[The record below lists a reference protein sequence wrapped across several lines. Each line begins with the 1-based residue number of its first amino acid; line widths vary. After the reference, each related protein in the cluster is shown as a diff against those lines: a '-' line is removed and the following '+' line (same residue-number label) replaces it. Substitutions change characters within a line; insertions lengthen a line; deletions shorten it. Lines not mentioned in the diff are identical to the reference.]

1 MTDAWANLPADAT
14 GTAATGSAMTGASVT
29 DSGTATTGTSATDT
43 GTASTGTA
51 ATGTGRSA
59 TGLDVHLV
67 LDPRR
72 KTDSLEAALRELI
85 RDGRLAAGTR
95 MPATRG
101 LAADL
106 GIARN
111 SVAEVYGRLIGEGWL
126 EARTGAGTWVAA
138 GPVAVPAA
146 AAGLAAADPADAANR
161 VAPVARRDV
170 AAAPR
175 LDLRAGI
182 PDTSAFPRSAW
193 ASAMRRAVSTAPVAQ
208 LEYGLPAGL
217 APLRR
222 ALSSYLG
229 RARGVVADHDRVHVT
244 HGAGHA
250 IHLVGAAL
258 TAAGARR
265 IAVEEYGHRQ
275 HRDIL
280 RSVGLEVVPVPV
292 DEAGAAIERLD
303 ELRVD
308 GVLLTPAHQFPTGVP
323 LSPARRTAVVQWA
336 ERTGGLVIED
346 DYDGE
351 FRFDR
356 RAVGALQSL
365 SPDHVV
371 YVGTASK
378 SLGPAVGLGWCVLPG
393 RLVAAV
399 AEERRRD
406 GANPGALTQLALA
419 EFLARGDYDRAV
431 RGARVR
437 YRTRRQHLHEQV
449 ERRLTG
455 ARLTGMAAG
464 LQCLLE
470 LPAGI
475 REQEVTGRAASAGLE
490 LAGLATFRA
499 DEAEHPAAGGTGTG
513 GAGHPPAMVVGF
525 GAPPAHR
532 FEEAVDAAVHAVES
546 VVAGR

>member
-1 MTDAWANLPADAT
+1 
-14 GTAATGSAMTGASVT
+14 
-29 DSGTATTGTSATDT
+29 
-43 GTASTGTA
+43 
-51 ATGTGRSA
+51 
-59 TGLDVHLV
+59 
-67 LDPRR
+67 
-72 KTDSLEAALRELI
+72 
-85 RDGRLAAGTR
+85 
-95 MPATRG
+95 
-101 LAADL
+101 
-106 GIARN
+106 
-111 SVAEVYGRLIGEGWL
+111 
-126 EARTGAGTWVAA
+126 
-138 GPVAVPAA
+138 
-146 AAGLAAADPADAANR
+146 
-161 VAPVARRDV
+161 
-170 AAAPR
+170 
-175 LDLRAGI
+175 
-182 PDTSAFPRSAW
+182 
-193 ASAMRRAVSTAPVAQ
+193 
-208 LEYGLPAGL
+208 
-217 APLRR
+217 
-222 ALSSYLG
+222 
-229 RARGVVADHDRVHVT
+229 VHVT

-258 TAAGARR
+258 AAAGAHR

-371 YVGTASK
+371 YLGTASK
-378 SLGPAVGLGWCVLPG
+378 SLGPAVGLGWCVLPE
-393 RLVAAV
+393 RLVAPV

-437 YRTRRQHLHEQV
+437 YRTRRQHLQEQV

-455 ARLTGMAAG
+455 TRLTGMAAG

-475 REQEVTGRAASAGLE
+475 REQEVTARAASAGLE
-490 LAGLATFRA
+490 LAGLETFRA
-499 DEAEHPAAGGTGTG
+499 DEAEHAAAGGTGTG
-513 GAGHPPAMVVGF
+513 RAGHPPAMVVGF

-532 FEEAVDAAVHAVES
+532 FEEAVDAAVDAIGS
-546 VVAGR
+546 VIAGR

>member
-1 MTDAWANLPADAT
+1 MTDVWANSPANAT
-14 GTAATGSAMTGASVT
+14 GAAATATTNGALATDIGTAATEA
-29 DSGTATTGTSATDT
+29 
-43 GTASTGTA
+43 
-51 ATGTGRSA
+51 GRAA

-111 SVAEVYGRLIGEGWL
+111 SVAEVYGRLVGEGWL

-146 AAGLAAADPADAANR
+146 AAADPAAADHVVAAADPAPAATGHAVPDAPRDAAT
-161 VAPVARRDV
+161 
-170 AAAPR
+170 APR

-193 ASAMRRAVSTAPVAQ
+193 ASAMRRAVSAAPAAQ
-208 LEYGLPAGL
+208 LEYGLPAGV

-222 ALSSYLG
+222 ALASYLG

-258 TAAGARR
+258 AAAGARR

-292 DEAGAAIERLD
+292 DEAGATIERLD
-303 ELRVD
+303 DLRVD

-378 SLGPAVGLGWCVLPG
+378 SLGPAVGLGWCVLPR
-393 RLVAAV
+393 RLVAAI
-399 AEERRRD
+399 AEARRRD

-475 REQEVTGRAASAGLE
+475 REQDVTARAASAGLE

-499 DEAEHPAAGGTGTG
+499 DEAEHAAAGATGTG

>member
-1 MTDAWANLPADAT
+1 
-14 GTAATGSAMTGASVT
+14 
-29 DSGTATTGTSATDT
+29 
-43 GTASTGTA
+43 
-51 ATGTGRSA
+51 
-59 TGLDVHLV
+59 
-67 LDPRR
+67 
-72 KTDSLEAALRELI
+72 
-85 RDGRLAAGTR
+85 

-475 REQEVTGRAASAGLE
+475 REQDVTALAASAGLE

-499 DEAEHPAAGGTGTG
+499 DEAENAAAGGMGTG